1 MTTTGL
7 VVICLTV
14 VLISLLAFLGMMLRW
29 AMTSHDRTSSTQEQT
44 QKALSEAMERTVAQ
58 SVEIV
63 RLQMELTELI
73 LVGRPNLETSQRVET
88 EKLQEILPTQD
99 ELFRDLPAN
108 IKEAMIREAEE
119 AGTWPSPWEKPPEE
133 SEDRTMEAM
142 EELLRSASPTA
153 SKSTWVPQPE
163 ESNSG

>member
-1 MTTTGL
+1 MAGWMTM
-7 VVICLTV
+7 VVWMVGIVSSAT
-14 VLISLLAFLGMMLRW
+14 LLATLTRWTMDYRSRESQSRGSQIQAQMEMMA
-29 AMTSHDRTSSTQEQT
+29 AMVRQSGEVVKTQT
-44 QKALSEAMERTVAQ
+44 
-58 SVEIV
+58 
-63 RLQMELTELI
+63 ELTELI

-133 SEDRTMEAM
+133 SEDRTMAAM

-163 ESNSG
+163 ESTSG